1 MRIKIQLYID
11 EELTSQINW
20 SADNELL
27 KSDIKEIKESK
38 QIPSSKIKEVLNNI
52 INQKYKDNEK

>member
-20 SADNELL
+20 SSDNELL
-27 KSDIKEIKESK
+27 KSDIKEIKEST
-38 QIPSSKIKEVLNNI
+38 QIPSFKIKEVLNNI
-52 INQKYKDNEK
+52 INQKYKDNER

>member
-20 SADNELL
+20 SSDNELL
-27 KSDIKEIKESK
+27 KRDIKEIQESK

-52 INQKYKDNEK
+52 INQKYKDNER

>member
-20 SADNELL
+20 SSDNELL

-38 QIPSSKIKEVLNNI
+38 KIPSSKIKEVLNNI
-52 INQKYKDNEK
+52 INQKYKDNER

>member
-20 SADNELL
+20 SSDNELL
-27 KSDIKEIKESK
+27 KSDIKEIKE
-38 QIPSSKIKEVLNNI
+38 
-52 INQKYKDNEK
+52 

>member
-20 SADNELL
+20 GSDNELL
-27 KSDIKEIKESK
+27 KSDIKQIKESK
-38 QIPSSKIKEVLNNI
+38 QIPVYKIKEVLTNI
-52 INQKYKDNEK
+52 INQKYKDNER